1 MNPAAP
7 DPSGEVGGDLGVA
20 LAYVAAL
27 GGDDPAAVVELVG
40 DDFRNEH
47 HAELGSGCVG
57 REEYARRLPGF
68 FATFAD
74 RRYDVVEAA
83 IGALVRP
90 DPDPGRSA
98 ASDVGRGSDTG
109 SDTGAV
115 DGAEAGS
122 EVVVRYRF
130 GADVDGVRIDIPG
143 VMWIS
148 VRDGRVARRLDCW
161 DSLTFHRQT
170 GTAPSP

>member
-1 MNPAAP
+1 MTDHRN
-7 DPSGEVGGDLGVA
+7 DLDIA

-27 GGDDPAAVVELVG
+27 GGDDPTAVAALVS

-57 REEYARRLPGF
+57 RDEYARRLPGF
-68 FATFAD
+68 FATFGN
-74 RRYDVVEAA
+74 RRYEVVEAT
-83 IGALVRP
+83 
-90 DPDPGRSA
+90 
-98 ASDVGRGSDTG
+98 VGILIDGDRDGDRT
-109 SDTGAV
+109 V
-115 DGAEAGS
+115 DLSGS

-130 GADVDGVRIDIPG
+130 GADVEATRIDIPG

-148 VRDGRVARRLDCW
+148 VRDGQVTRRLDCW

-170 GTAPSP
+170 DTVPTS